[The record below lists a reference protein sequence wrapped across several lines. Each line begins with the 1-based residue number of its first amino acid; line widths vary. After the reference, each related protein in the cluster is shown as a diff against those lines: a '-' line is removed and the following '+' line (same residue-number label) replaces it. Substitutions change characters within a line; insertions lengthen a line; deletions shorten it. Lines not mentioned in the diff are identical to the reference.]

1 MQFSVPAFLQVERG
15 QYKSLLEC
23 NYHEFV
29 SALMRE
35 NEPIREAQL
44 SRLLRAKRDEWLAA
58 PHILLADIL
67 LQHPGAQIRIRDWA
81 IISESI
87 AAAQRDIEGMR
98 TARVKVHGFEPPQL
112 VADVHLA
119 VVPGGDLARE
129 FD

>member
-87 AAAQRDIEGMR
+87 AAAQRDIEGIPHRPSEGARLRAAPIGRRR
-98 TARVKVHGFEPPQL
+98 TPRRCAGRRPCT
-112 VADVHLA
+112 
-119 VVPGGDLARE
+119 
-129 FD
+129 